1 MSGSLSRI
9 VAMANAATD
18 VSRALARIGWEIR
31 SVDIDMV
38 SRRMDM
44 SVHRDDG
51 RWVHL
56 RISDGA
62 CVLERNQKSCHSSS
76 QDAGYKRGA
85 RIPAPSVGW
94 VYDRFLGRSTF
105 ASPVAAIRAL
115 AFYIGDNSV
124 ASRLE
129 AKAALRPILAA
140 WHAGGDDE

>member
-51 RWVHL
+51 RWIHI
-56 RISDGA
+56 RISEGK
-62 CVLERNQKSCHSSS
+62 CVLERNHRDWHSDN
-76 QDAGYKRGA
+76 QAAGYKRGA
-85 RIPAPSVGW
+85 RIPAPSAGW
-94 VYDRFLGRSTF
+94 CYDLFLGRSTF
-105 ASPVAAIRAL
+105 TSPVAAFRAL